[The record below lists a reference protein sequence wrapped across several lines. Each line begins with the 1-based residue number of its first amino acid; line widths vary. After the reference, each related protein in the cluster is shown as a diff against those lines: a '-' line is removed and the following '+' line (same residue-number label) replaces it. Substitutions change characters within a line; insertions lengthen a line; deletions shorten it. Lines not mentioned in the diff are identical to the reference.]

1 MLRHVAMVAK
11 FLDDNQPKIWIHR
24 CFKPYPFDLIQF
36 YIICQMLAKFSG
48 FVFETT
54 VSKFWKRKRKFFA
67 LFTYFT
73 NWGHESRKFHVAG
86 RATTAKK
93 CQKKIKVIHEQR
105 YCFANLNLLFFSP
118 SHCCSRRCY
127 LSSLSL
133 RSKHFC
139 YHGNVTSHSSSL
151 RWLHTCD
158 ACVISTWRLG
168 LRATLVA
175 RNNSSIMKGLKTST
189 GN

>member
-11 FLDDNQPKIWIHR
+11 FLDDNQPKTWIHR

-36 YIICQMLAKFSG
+36 HIICQMLAKFSG
-48 FVFETT
+48 VEFETT
-54 VSKFWKRKRKFFA
+54 VSKFWKRKRQCFA

-73 NWGHESRKFHVAG
+73 NRGHESRKFHVEG
-86 RATTAKK
+86 RATTAK
-93 CQKKIKVIHEQR
+93 IHEQR

-175 RNNSSIMKGLKTST
+175 RNNSSIIKALKTST